1 MMKNGEILT
10 LYETLKRLT
19 ENKELKFNVMAGYI
33 LAKDKEIL
41 KQEAILIYKM
51 RQDIIME
58 HGKFEGNDIIVSQEY
73 IDEVN
78 QKINELME
86 IENEIELRQISLD
99 LIKNVNLN
107 LEDMEGL
114 VPLLYDLE
122 FTSEPV
128 YN

>member
-1 MMKNGEILT
+1 MKNGEILT

-41 KQEAILIYKM
+41 RQEAAIIYKM

-58 HGKFEGNDIIVSQEY
+58 HGKFEGKDIIVPTEY

-78 QKINELME
+78 QKINELMN
-86 IENEIELRQISLD
+86 IENNIKLKELPVD
-99 LIKNVNLN
+99 LIENLNLN
-107 LEDMEGL
+107 LEDIEGL
-114 VPLLYDLE
+114 SILIQPFIISNLPE
-122 FTSEPV
+122 
-128 YN
+128 